1 MDAIPVKITAGFLIT
16 FDKLIPQFL
25 WRCKGKGTGNMQ
37 EEEEGGG
44 ERGRQ
49 QEQEEPEEGKT
60 EGWDYQVSRLVVKL

>member
-25 WRCKGKGTGNMQ
+25 WRCKGKGTGKRQ

-44 ERGRQ
+44 GGQ
-49 QEQEEPEEGKT
+49 QEQEEPEEGRT
-60 EGWDYQVSRLVVKL
+60 EGWDYQVSRLVV